1 MVIFLLPQMKSLRLR
16 NVKWFTQ
23 SHKASEGQR
32 KISKPSLLASSLFHL
47 IKEPQQTDILAQILS
62 LTCFSHYGWII
73 HSHLVLGNKWVV
85 WTRWFLSYFH
95 VIFLTFRLGLKHG
108 YQRQSWEQLKK
119 DVLLLK
125 GHPSQSDPHTQGACR
140 WHPPLSITFW
150 LSSSL
155 GVNACPCSGLYI
167 LVAILIAM

>member
-1 MVIFLLPQMKSLRLR
+1 MGLLVIFLLSQMKSLRLR
-16 NVKWFTQ
+16 NVQWFTQ

-32 KISKPSLLASSLFHL
+32 KISEPSLLASSLFHL
-47 IKEPQQTDILAQILS
+47 IKEPQQMDILAQILS

-95 VIFLTFRLGLKHG
+95 VIFLTFWLGLKHE

-125 GHPSQSDPHTQGACR
+125 GHPSQSDLIPKVPADDTLL
-140 WHPPLSITFW
+140 HPSHFGCPLAWELMSALAVISI
-150 LSSSL
+150 
-155 GVNACPCSGLYI
+155 Y
-167 LVAILIAM
+167 